1 MRLMDS
7 MKIDGPEEV
16 LYFRKKL
23 EVQGAGPCSAEALQ
37 NSYPLPEAHPIDSLV
52 QRGDT
57 VFCRYWGVSERFF
70 FLPQASVGQSWTV
83 SSTYSSNE
91 YSEIAITCTGIG
103 FETFLGVS
111 DSVRTF
117 SMTANGSSPGQV
129 QVSDFTMRLSR
140 SYGLLEHVP
149 FQLFLIHPPSED
161 FKTLQ
166 LIGFEKNGE
175 SRGFQPP
182 RFDDF
187 FHPQAGDVL
196 LWEDHYEP
204 GWIGEQPWTIYHR
217 DSTTAVMA
225 YPDSLVIQYDR
236 MVQHQDLSITD
247 MSGLSRTIARARF
260 AGLVECPNNW
270 VAAANNEFTD
280 DVPTGGTT
288 LWVSNTMGIT
298 PVFSEDTV
306 VTVTASTSYS
316 NIDTLSC
323 DAGEAF
329 DVGHDLWFDTKAGL
343 IRSCHWLNP
352 STTCSTLIGWRING
366 VQNGNIAL
374 SLSGT
379 LSMRDLSIHVFPN
392 PAQDRLFGQDV
403 PNGTPYELRNTL
415 GEILGNGTTTSEGIL
430 LADLTPGVYV
440 VLFATTHGSVSGRFV
455 KN

>member
-23 EVQGAGPCSAEALQ
+23 EVQGAGPCSSEALQ

-57 VFCRYWGVSERFF
+57 VFCRYWGVSEPFF
-70 FLPQASVGQSWTV
+70 FLPLASVGQSWTV
-83 SSTYSSNE
+83 SSTHSSNE

-129 QVSDFTMRLSR
+129 PVSDFTMRLSR

-149 FQLFLIHPPSED
+149 FQLFLLHPPAQD
-161 FKTLQ
+161 FKTIQ

-175 SRGFQPP
+175 SHGFRPP

-187 FHPQAGDVL
+187 FHPQTGDVL
-196 LWEDHYEP
+196 LWEEHFEP
-204 GWIGEQPWTIYHR
+204 GWITDQPWTRYHR
-217 DSTTAVMA
+217 DSTTAVLS
-225 YPDSLVIQYDR
+225 YPDSIILHYDR
-236 MVQHQDLSITD
+236 ITQHPD
-247 MSGLSRTIARARF
+247 MSIVEMPGLSRTIAHAAF
-260 AGLVECPNNW
+260 AALVECPNNW
-270 VAAANNEFTD
+270 AASANNGFTD
-280 DVPTGGTT
+280 ILPADHNTVWASGTISITLVP
-288 LWVSNTMGIT
+288 
-298 PVFSEDTV
+298 PVDTIVAIYARTDHSAVDTV
-306 VTVTASTSYS
+306 ICSFLDAS
-316 NIDTLSC
+316 
-323 DAGEAF
+323 
-329 DVGHDLWFDTKAGL
+329 DVGDEMWFDTQAGL

-415 GEILGNGTTTSEGIL
+415 GEILVNGTTTSEGIL

-440 VLFATTHGSVSGRFV
+440 VLFATTHGSVSGRFI